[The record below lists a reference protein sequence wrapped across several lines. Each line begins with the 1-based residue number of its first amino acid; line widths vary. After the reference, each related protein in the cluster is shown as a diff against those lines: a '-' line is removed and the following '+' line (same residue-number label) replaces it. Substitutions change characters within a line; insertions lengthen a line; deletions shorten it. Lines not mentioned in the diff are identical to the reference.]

1 MGTRRSKARRPNS
14 RSGRVAL
21 VVLMAAAFGL
31 RLGVGLWLNRDGDH
45 VYRFGDSQSYRTL
58 GDSVAAGKGF
68 VANGYSSGPSPRYAD
83 RMPGYPLVLAG
94 LRVVCRENTVSLL
107 VLQALL
113 GAAAVWLAWRLGG
126 EVHSPLAGWLAAG
139 AMALAPWQVYFATLA
154 LTECWSAALLMATVL
169 CVVLA
174 VRRDALRWSALAG
187 LSGAALVYVHPGFL
201 GLVPAY
207 LTVAA
212 VARGRRR
219 WLVHAVVGSAI
230 VVVALVPWWIRNGS
244 HLGGFVPTTTRLGVS
259 LYDGL
264 GDGATGA
271 SDMDFER
278 TLRPQ
283 TRGLDEVAYDAWF
296 REKSSE
302 TLWADPGRAAR
313 LAGVK
318 FSRLWSA
325 VPNAAEGQTAS
336 ARWASMAAFVPMVG
350 GAMLGFM
357 VLLRRPWLLAVLLVP
372 VAWVTMV
379 HLVLV
384 GSVRYRVPVEPMLW
398 VMAATAVAWVMVGQ
412 VRER

>member
-1 MGTRRSKARRPNS
+1 MAARGSKKRRLTS

-21 VVLMAAAFGL
+21 IVLMAVAFAL
-31 RLGVGLWLNRDGDH
+31 RLGAGLWLNRDGDH
-45 VYRFGDSQSYRTL
+45 VYRFGDSQSYRTI

-68 VANGYSSGPSPRYAD
+68 VATGYACGPSPRYAD

-94 LRVVCRENTVSLL
+94 LEIVCGENTVSLL

-113 GAAAVWLAWRLGG
+113 GAAAVWLAWRLGC

-139 AMALAPWQVYFATLA
+139 AMALAPWQIYFATLA
-154 LTECWSAALLMATVL
+154 LTECGSAALLMATVL

-187 LSGAALVYVHPGFL
+187 LSGAALVYVHPGFI
-201 GLVPAY
+201 GLAPAY
-207 LTVAA
+207 LIVAA
-212 VARGRRR
+212 VAKGRRR
-219 WLVHAVVGSAI
+219 WLVHGLVGSAI
-230 VVVALVPWWIRNGS
+230 VVVALMPWWIRNGS
-244 HLGGFVPTTTRLGVS
+244 RLGGFVPTTTRLGVS

-271 SDMDFER
+271 SDMSFER
-278 TLRPQ
+278 ALSPQ
-283 TRGLDEVAYDAWF
+283 TRGLDEVAYDAWY
-296 REKSSE
+296 RKKSADA
-302 TLWADPGRAAR
+302 LWADPGRAAR

-325 VPNAAEGQTAS
+325 VPNAAEGQTTS
-336 ARWASMAAFVPMVG
+336 ARWASLLAFVPMVG
-350 GAMLGFM
+350 GAMLGLM
-357 VLLRRPWLLAVLLVP
+357 VLLRRPWLLAMLLVP

-379 HLVLV
+379 HLALV

-412 VRER
+412 ARET